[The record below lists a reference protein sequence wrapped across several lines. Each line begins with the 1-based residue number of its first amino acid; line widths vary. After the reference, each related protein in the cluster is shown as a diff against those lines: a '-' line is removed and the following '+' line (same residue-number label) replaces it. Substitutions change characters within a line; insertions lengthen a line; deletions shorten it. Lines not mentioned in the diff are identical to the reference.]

1 MRSSAGLSSRAIRTP
16 SEAKRP
22 GVLSKIADFARRAA
36 GILGLSAGVGIAA
49 ATPSP
54 QPELP
59 SESVSVS
66 APSAPKNPVPAK
78 PNASVSTE
86 LREREWKTVVQKGIG
101 ARDFAMKAFGTDD
114 WRLLIDEEGNRLAD
128 PSKLRF
134 GRRYLVAQNPKDAA
148 TVASAVRSMGRMDL
162 SPRTA
167 PKASAAAVPKLSV
180 SDFVSNAEEHLG
192 KPYRLGGNG
201 KKTMDCSQ
209 LVVES
214 LKTAGVVS
222 ESFDTTAAGF
232 HSMSSKK
239 KLGEVQK
246 GDLLFWHNKR
256 GHVTHVAIALSAP
269 DQKGYVEIIDASAS
283 KKSVAKRKFHTS
295 LAGLSAGY
303 LPFVGTP
310 ASDPLPVYAQAAPKS
325 AATPVGP
332 MASAL
337 PALPKASAPAASATP
352 LAVAKA
358 APTPKAAAS
367 KVSVSAESAPKTTT
381 VPTRLAKATVV
392 DFPAQVS
399 QAVQISHPA
408 PSFQS
413 ENVRPAVFVQTDSA
427 RTPVQK
433 VESRVSA
440 KVVDLTS
447 RIADAKTAESVR
459 ESLSK
464 RSIAEQI
471 DYYRAQAEASNDP
484 SFSVTASKL
493 ELVKLH
499 GERKLVSENIARYKE
514 QAAKSVPGAFET
526 VVKLNKVAS
535 ILDQKIG
542 TLALAL
548 NEGSPQV
555 RRAA

>member
-1 MRSSAGLSSRAIRTP
+1 
-16 SEAKRP
+16 
-22 GVLSKIADFARRAA
+22 
-36 GILGLSAGVGIAA
+36 
-49 ATPSP
+49 
-54 QPELP
+54 
-59 SESVSVS
+59 
-66 APSAPKNPVPAK
+66 
-78 PNASVSTE
+78 
-86 LREREWKTVVQKGIG
+86 
-101 ARDFAMKAFGTDD
+101 
-114 WRLLIDEEGNRLAD
+114 
-128 PSKLRF
+128 
-134 GRRYLVAQNPKDAA
+134 
-148 TVASAVRSMGRMDL
+148 
-162 SPRTA
+162 
-167 PKASAAAVPKLSV
+167 LSV
-180 SDFVSNAEEHLG
+180 SEFVSNAEEHLG

-232 HSMSSKK
+232 YSMSSKK

-283 KKSVAKRKFHTS
+283 KKSVAKRKFHTN

-310 ASDPLPVYAQAAPKS
+310 ASDPLPVYAQAAPKPE
-325 AATPVGP
+325 AKPV
-332 MASAL
+332 AQ
-337 PALPKASAPAASATP
+337 
-352 LAVAKA
+352 V
-358 APTPKAAAS
+358 APTPKAAVAPV
-367 KVSVSAESAPKTTT
+367 KVSVASDSVSKLAAKPVPKAATPQ
-381 VPTRLAKATVV
+381 VRLAKATVV
-392 DFPAQVS
+392 DFPTPLS
-399 QAVQISHPA
+399 QAVQESH
-408 PSFQS
+408 
-413 ENVRPAVFVQTDSA
+413 SA

-464 RSIAEQI
+464 RSIVEQI
-471 DYYRAQAEASNDP
+471 DYYRAQARASNDS

-499 GERKLVSENIARYKE
+499 GERKLVSENIARYKA

-548 NEGSPQV
+548 EESSSQV